1 MRACEEGKTQLVKVL
16 LEQGASVD
24 YKGKVAFNG
33 GLQFESINTVFCF
46 LIIMQ
51 NPSGISPVHI
61 ACSKGYSDILK
72 LLLTYAS
79 KQRTLESSLNSK
91 SAKVCTV

>member
-1 MRACEEGKTQLVKVL
+1 MRACEEGKTQIVKVL
-16 LEQGASVD
+16 LEQGASVA

-51 NPSGISPVHI
+51 TSGISPVHI
-61 ACSKGYSDILK
+61 TCDKGYSDILK

-79 KQRTLESSLNSK
+79 KQRSLESSLNSK